1 MPYNCRILRATPL
14 LGVERLL
21 GPMRTFRLF
30 FIVQIA
36 AVTSLL
42 LVAAGM
48 ALIGAADS
56 GPTGGAK
63 FFFQSTLFFGAI
75 PTIVIGAPIYF
86 ALLIHSNPR
95 WLYVILIGIVPGV
108 VMLPFDGFLGIF
120 AAICGCFV
128 ASLTHVICRRL
139 GRNSSFKPVPLRG
152 TA

>member
-1 MPYNCRILRATPL
+1 
-14 LGVERLL
+14 
-21 GPMRTFRLF
+21 MRTFRLF

-63 FFFQSTLFFGAI
+63 FFFQSTLFFGII
-75 PTIVIGAPIYF
+75 PTVVVGAPIYS
-86 ALLIHSNPR
+86 ALLSRSNPR
-95 WLYVILIGIVPGV
+95 WLYVILLGIGPGV
-108 VMLPFDGFLGIF
+108 VTLPLDVFIGIF
-120 AAICGCFV
+120 ATVCGGIV
-128 ASLTHVICRRL
+128 ASLTHVLCRRL